1 MKSEA
6 EKANDAKTEF
16 LSNLSHEIRT
26 PLNVIVGMCDIA
38 RNHIDDRDKV
48 ESCLYKIS
56 VAGDHIT
63 ELVNDILD
71 ITRIEQGRASV
82 KEEAFNI
89 ERLTDEIR
97 NMLEPLASGKHII
110 FRISDK
116 GVVNREIV
124 GDYSHVFQVMINLG
138 TNAIKYTPQG
148 GFAEILITEIEN
160 EKPDMV
166 TYCFSCQDNGIGMPD
181 EFLERIFDPFTRY
194 EDAGVNKAGGYGL
207 GMSIVK
213 KIVETLNGRIH
224 IKSTQG
230 TGTTVT
236 VEFDF
241 GLASGGDE
249 KRGVEDFKNQ
259 ELKRIREKRIVL
271 VAEDLNDNKEVLVEF
286 LEDLGYE
293 VRTADNGEE
302 AVDMFMDSEEGFY
315 KAILMDIEMPVMNG
329 YQATIMLRGLNRS
342 DSDIPV
348 IAMTANAFKDDRDK
362 AKAAGMNGYIIKP
375 FKMEC
380 LERVMKEW
388 LDDN

>member
-38 RNHIDDRDKV
+38 RNHIEDREKV

-56 VAGDHIT
+56 AAGDHIT
-63 ELVNDILD
+63 QLVNDVLD
-71 ITRIEQGRASV
+71 ITRIEQGKTSL
-82 KEEAFNI
+82 KEEAFDI
-89 ERLTDEIR
+89 DRLTDELK
-97 NMLEPLASGKHII
+97 NMLEPLAAGKSIV

-116 GVVNREIV
+116 DAVNRHIV

-148 GFAEILITEIEN
+148 GFAEICITEVEN
-160 EKPDMV
+160 DNPDMV
-166 TYCFSCQDNGIGMPD
+166 TYRFSCQDNGIGMPE
-181 EFLERIFDPFTRY
+181 EFLERIFDPFTRC
-194 EDAGVNKAGGYGL
+194 EENGVNKAGGYGL

-213 KIVETLNGRIH
+213 KIVDALNGRIH
-224 IKSTQG
+224 IKSIEG
-230 TGTTVT
+230 TGTTVV

-241 GLASGGDE
+241 GLVSGGEE
-249 KRGVEDFKNQ
+249 KRCVEDFKKQ
-259 ELKRIREKRIVL
+259 EQQRIREKKIVL

-293 VRTADNGEE
+293 TRTADNGEE
-302 AVDMFMDSEEGFY
+302 ALDMFMDSEEGFY

-329 YQATIMLRGLNRS
+329 YQATLMLRGLNRS

-362 AKAAGMNGYIIKP
+362 AKMAGMNGYMTKP
-375 FKMEC
+375 LKMEC
-380 LERVMKEW
+380 LEKVMKNW
-388 LDDN
+388 IDDK